1 MLARL
6 SYLALLLL
14 FLQPTLYGQSVRAVA
29 NTDSVSVGDVFEY
42 RMILQQSQEND
53 RIIYPDTALFPP
65 TVELRN
71 RQQFKISAFAD
82 SVVYHFQFFG
92 YEDVLIPPLPVILIA
107 GGDTAIV
114 HTNAVTLSFKALV
127 AEGDTSLKPLKPVFS
142 FPRVWWPWLLAAL
155 LLAAFLIWWFKFRE
169 VPEPAPAAPV
179 PEIIPFN
186 DPHEEL
192 QRTLKAIKEQY
203 PNLAMLRDFKP
214 YYSDISDALRLYF
227 ERLYLIPA
235 LESTSRELLRYLDA
249 YGVDEVM
256 SDLTRRVLNKSDLVK
271 FAKFTP
277 TADDAIAT
285 YELAAEF
292 LQRAEQ
298 ADARRIARMKKKHD
312 EQYGIKQEE
321 A

>member
-1 MLARL
+1 MLSRL
-6 SYLALLLL
+6 SFLGLLLL
-14 FLQPTLYGQSVRAVA
+14 FLQPTLYGQSVRAGA
-29 NTDSVSVGDVFEY
+29 STDSVSAGDVFQY
-42 RMILQQSQEND
+42 RMILQQNQEYD
-53 RIIYPDTALFPP
+53 RIVYPDTALFPP
-65 TVELRN
+65 TIELRN
-71 RQQFKISAFAD
+71 RQQFKTSAFAD

-92 YEDVLIPPLPVILIA
+92 NEDVFIPSLPVILIS
-107 GGDTAIV
+107 GSDTSTV
-114 HTNAVTLSFKALV
+114 YTNSVALSYKALV
-127 AEGDTSLKPLKPVFS
+127 AEGDTSIKPLKPVFS
-142 FPRVWWPWLLAAL
+142 FPRVWWPWLIAAL
-155 LLAAFLIWWFKFRE
+155 LLAAFLVWWFKFRE
-169 VPEPAPAAPV
+169 KAEPAPAAPM

-192 QRTLKAIKEQY
+192 HRTLKTIKEQY
-203 PNLAMLRDFKP
+203 PNLAIVRDFKP

-249 YGVDEVM
+249 YGVDDIM
-256 SDLTRRVLNKSDLVK
+256 TDLTRRILNKSDLVK

-277 TADDAIAT
+277 TPDDAIAT

-312 EQYGIKQEE
+312 EQYGIEQEE
-321 A
+321 V